1 MADRVEQI
9 ERHGRG
15 RVDAGR
21 GEEPREEKSWSSTR
35 LFVRA
40 GWRSI
45 SARSPTLRSRLGPDR
60 HIIAALK
67 GDAYGHGIGPVA
79 RCLARG
85 DVHSLGDG
93 EPPGCGCDPGSSAE
107 IDDFCG

>member
-1 MADRVEQI
+1 MELDEAVRPCWMEIDLGALADNVQ
-9 ERHGRG
+9 
-15 RVDAGR
+15 V
-21 GEEPREEKSWSSTR
+21 
-35 LFVRA
+35 
-40 GWRSI
+40 
-45 SARSPTLRSRLGPDR
+45 LRSRLGPDR